1 MLDIYKEQQLQQ
13 QMQMH
18 AIHVINHDP
27 VHVQYL
33 SLTFDH
39 VLQVV
44 QMWLNSISV
53 VFIQQ
58 IQ

>member
-13 QMQMH
+13 QVQMH
-18 AIHVINHDP
+18 AIHVINH
-27 VHVQYL
+27 VHVHVRYL

-39 VLQVV
+39 VLQVF
-44 QMWLNSISV
+44 QMWLNSICV